1 MTQEKEEANRVN
13 VVTFDHSDL
22 VLRIPVEPESG
33 GCQLL
38 NRPAILGWGLF
49 EPR

>member
-13 VVTFDHSDL
+13 VVKFDHSDL
-22 VLRIPVEPESG
+22 FLRIPVEPELG

-38 NRPAILGWGLF
+38 NRPAILGWDLF